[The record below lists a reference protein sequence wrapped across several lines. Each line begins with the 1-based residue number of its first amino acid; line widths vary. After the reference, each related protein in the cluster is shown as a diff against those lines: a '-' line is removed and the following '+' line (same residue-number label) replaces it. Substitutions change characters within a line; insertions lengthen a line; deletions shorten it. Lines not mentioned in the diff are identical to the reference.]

1 MATFFELTALTS
13 GTKYL
18 EFGMDSDNLFS
29 FAIQYYVT
37 HYGKRAID
45 WMQSKGLGFVSFM
58 GGELWLHNSD
68 DVNRCNFFG
77 EQKDFKVGIV
87 ANQDANRL
95 KVLDSI
101 AIHSEFEYPT
111 DRESK
116 WEVESVTIP
125 SSLNY
130 PNGMYSK
137 IPSNRFKKR
146 EGILKAEFLRN
157 MKTNSATANA
167 LDALRGEE
175 LRGNDALIVLKN
187 SSTGQVKLFKV
198 NVNMTLSNI

>member
-1 MATFFELTALTS
+1 MSAFFDLTATSS

-18 EFGMDSDNLFS
+18 LFGMETDKMFS
-29 FAIQYYVT
+29 FAIQYYIT
-37 HYGKRAID
+37 HYGSRAID
-45 WMQSKGLGFVSFM
+45 WMASMGLGFCSWM

-68 DVNRCNFFG
+68 DVDRCNFFG
-77 EQKDFKVGIV
+77 EKKDFKVGIV
-87 ANQDANRL
+87 ANQEANRL

-101 AIHSEFEYPT
+101 AIHSEFEEPL

-137 IPSNRFKKR
+137 IPSNRFEKR

-175 LRGNDALIVLKN
+175 LRAYDALIVLKN
-187 SSTGQVKLFKV
+187 SSDGQVKLYKV
-198 NVNMTLSNI
+198 DVNSTLSNI

>member
-1 MATFFELTALTS
+1 MASFFDLTATSS

-18 EFGMDSDNLFS
+18 SFGMETDKMFS
-29 FAIQYYVT
+29 FAVQYYIT
-37 HYGKRAID
+37 RYGLRATE
-45 WMQSKGLGFVSFM
+45 WMQSTGLGFISFM
-58 GGELWLHNSD
+58 GGELWVHNSD
-68 DVNRCNFFG
+68 DVDRCNFFG
-77 EQKDFKVGIV
+77 EKKDFKVGIV
-87 ANQDANRL
+87 ANQEANRL

-101 AIHSEFEYPT
+101 SIHSEFEEPL

-130 PNGMYSK
+130 PNGMYSR

-175 LRGNDALIVLKN
+175 LRCYDALIVLKN

-198 NVNMTLSNI
+198 DVNSTLSNI

>member
-1 MATFFELTALTS
+1 MAAFFDLTATTS

-18 EFGMDSDNLFS
+18 LFGMETDKMFS

-37 HYGKRAID
+37 HYGSRVID
-45 WMQSKGLGFVSFM
+45 WMASMGLGFCSWM

-68 DVNRCNFFG
+68 DVDRCNFYG
-77 EQKDFKVGIV
+77 EQKDFKVGVV
-87 ANQDANRL
+87 ANQEANRL

-101 AIHSEFEYPT
+101 AIYSEFEEPL

-137 IPSNRFKKR
+137 IPSNRFEKR

-175 LRGNDALIVLKN
+175 LRCNDALIVLKN
-187 SSTGQVKLFKV
+187 SSTGQVKLFRV
-198 NVNMTLSNI
+198 ELNMTLSNI

>member
-1 MATFFELTALTS
+1 MAAFFDLTATS
-13 GTKYL
+13 TGTKYL
-18 EFGMDSDNLFS
+18 LFGMESDKTFS
-29 FAIQYYVT
+29 FAVQFYIT
-37 HYGKRAID
+37 HYGLRAID
-45 WMQSKGLGFVSFM
+45 WMASMGLGFCSWM

-68 DVNRCNFFG
+68 DVERCNFFG

-87 ANQDANRL
+87 ANQEANRL

-101 AIHSEFEYPT
+101 AIYSEFEEPL
-111 DRESK
+111 DRDSK

-137 IPSNRFKKR
+137 IPSNRFEKR
-146 EGILKAEFLRN
+146 EGVLKAEFLRN

-175 LRGNDALIVLKN
+175 LRGHDVLLVLKN
-187 SSTGQVKLFKV
+187 SSTGQVNLFKV
-198 NVNMTLSNI
+198 DINMTLSNI

>member
-1 MATFFELTALTS
+1 MDTS
-13 GTKYL
+13 KT
-18 EFGMDSDNLFS
+18 FS

-37 HYGKRAID
+37 RYGVRAID
-45 WMQSKGLGFVSFM
+45 WMASMGLGFCSWM

-68 DVNRCNFFG
+68 DVDRCNFFG
-77 EQKDFKVGIV
+77 EKKDFKVGVV
-87 ANQDANRL
+87 ANQEANRL

-101 AIHSEFEYPT
+101 SIHSEFEFPL

-137 IPSNRFKKR
+137 IPSNRFQKR

-167 LDALRGEE
+167 LDALRGES
-175 LRGNDALIVLKN
+175 LRGYDALIVLKN
-187 SSTGQVKLFKV
+187 SSTGQVRLYKV
-198 NVNMTLSNI
+198 DCNMTLSNI